1 MWVSK
6 LNIIKASKRYER
18 LPAAISE
25 AGRFRRPGRS
35 ETLRPVGLLEGSSI
49 RDRLPWGRSETLRPT
64 VFCGRLRSAGK
75 HILLK
80 GESHRL

>member
-35 ETLRPVGLLEGSSI
+35 ETLRPVGFEGECVRQSG
-49 RDRLPWGRSETLRPT
+49 D
-64 VFCGRLRSAGK
+64 
-75 HILLK
+75 
-80 GESHRL
+80 

>member
-25 AGRFRRPGRS
+25 AGRFRRPG
-35 ETLRPVGLLEGSSI
+35 
-49 RDRLPWGRSETLRPT
+49 
-64 VFCGRLRSAGK
+64 FK
-75 HILLK
+75 
-80 GESHRL
+80 